1 MYLIKQPF
9 VTFPFNIHGKQY
21 PLNDRSI
28 GHSII
33 LATLMDAIFQATGLE
48 TKIFLVL
55 FN

>member
-21 PLNDRSI
+21 PSNDRSI

-33 LATLMDAIFQATGLE
+33 LATLMDAIFKATGLE